1 MEIILF
7 FVIFITVVIVGCIS
21 INKIENSL
29 SKELPTQ
36 REKLELENTEFD
48 YGHNIRYDSK
58 EEEQ

>member
-21 INKIENSL
+21 INKIENSS

-48 YGHNIRYDSK
+48 YGHNINYNS
-58 EEEQ
+58 EEE

>member
-21 INKIENSL
+21 INKVENSL